1 MWLLFQCMIMIA
13 VGWTGIYYQWT
24 PNNVALGIVAVGA
37 AWLAT
42 KIICALPVLWRL
54 FCRLLAYVI
63 GQRRPPV
70 SQTDRG

>member
-54 FCRLLAYVI
+54 FADCSPTLSARDA
-63 GQRRPPV
+63 RR
-70 SQTDRG
+70 